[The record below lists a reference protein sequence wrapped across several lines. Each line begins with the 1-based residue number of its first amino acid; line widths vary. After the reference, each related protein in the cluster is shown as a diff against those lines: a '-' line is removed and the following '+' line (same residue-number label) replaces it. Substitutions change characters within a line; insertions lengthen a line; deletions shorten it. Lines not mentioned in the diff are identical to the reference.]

1 MSIAVNPTGP
11 QSPASG
17 THFHSAARVNSSTST
32 SMYQGCQLNC
42 IMSCWHVCAW
52 WNAWSEIAL

>member
-17 THFHSAARVNSSTST
+17 THFHSAST
-32 SMYQGCQLNC
+32 SMYQGSQSNC
-42 IMSCWHVCAW
+42 ILSCWHVCAW